1 MNNLKNKQGFTL
13 LEVLIYISLFSF
25 IVGSSL
31 TTFYQ
36 ISGSNLSLD
45 SEILKI
51 KESEFVLNKI
61 NWLLSSADKIV
72 EPTENSVSDKLKV
85 MKDGELFSIF
95 ESENQIFLEENG
107 FANSLS
113 IGEVKIN
120 NLSFENDKKFSNS
133 NFLSVTS
140 SFEIEG
146 QIFKSLKN
154 IYEE

>member
-72 EPTENSVSDKLKV
+72 EPTENGVSNKLKV
-85 MKDGELFSIF
+85 MKGGELSSVF
-95 ESENQIFLEENG
+95 EAENQIFLEKNG
-107 FANSLS
+107 FANALS
-113 IGEVKIN
+113 ISEVKIN
-120 NLSFENDKKFSNS
+120 NLYFENNKKFAGS
-133 NFLSVTS
+133 NFLSVTF
-140 SFEIEG
+140 SFEIDG